1 VRVLVLQH
9 LRSRPNVTEEA
20 FSITW
25 NTVVQQSNNQILECQ
40 TDLARSLIQS
50 LKRYALPDVRF
61 VDEQIGDIC
70 SLSTRMVDSGHSHD
84 AKFILDHVQ
93 ANIDLSASDV
103 VLVSRLHLAHAR
115 VLDAAQIGD
124 RRQAFTQRCQ
134 AIDSL
139 RQALSET
146 GIHSGAPFA
155 EYLSSALFDL
165 VENQLEFDC
174 VGAAKDTL
182 TEGFTLLQRLGD
194 ETSRPG
200 DHAKYYHR
208 RAMIATHCDS
218 FDESLQDTQKALNI
232 ASAANLITH
241 EHDLQYATTLIRKEQ
256 YLEALESLMKV
267 RSSCW
272 ENIGE
277 QNDYFFRSLLPM
289 GVSFLH
295 QNQEGKAM

>member
-9 LRSRPNVTEEA
+9 LRSRPNEMEEA

-40 TDLARSLIQS
+40 ADLARSLIQS

-61 VDEQIGDIC
+61 MGEQIGDIC

-84 AKFILDHVQ
+84 AKFILDHVLD
-93 ANIDLSASDV
+93 NMDLSASDI

-124 RRQAFTQRCQ
+124 RRQAFTKRCQ
-134 AIDSL
+134 AISNL
-139 RQALSET
+139 RKALSENDT
-146 GIHSGAPFA
+146 HSGAPVA

-182 TEGFTLLQRLGD
+182 MEGFTLLQRLGD

-200 DHAKYYHR
+200 DHATYYDR
-208 RAMIATHCDS
+208 RAMIATHCGS
-218 FDESLQDTQKALNI
+218 FDESLRYTQNALKI

-241 EHDLQYATTLIRKEQ
+241 KYDLHYATTLIREEQ

-267 RSSCW
+267 RRSCL
-272 ENIGE
+272 ETIGE
-277 QNDYFFRSLLPM
+277 QSDYYFKSLLPI
-289 GVSFLH
+289 GVSYLH
-295 QNQEGKAM
+295 QDQREEAM